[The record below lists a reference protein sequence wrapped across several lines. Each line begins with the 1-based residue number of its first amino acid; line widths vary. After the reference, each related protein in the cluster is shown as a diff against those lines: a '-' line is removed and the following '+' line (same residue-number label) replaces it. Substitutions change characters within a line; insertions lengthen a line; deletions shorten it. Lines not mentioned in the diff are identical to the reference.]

1 MDCCFKDGNKR
12 FRYRACAIIIEDGE
26 VLFAKNDLDDY
37 YYSVGGGV
45 KLGEMVEEAVIRE
58 VKEETGIEYEIDRLV
73 FFHENFF
80 EGKGGTLDGIIQHE
94 ICFYFLMKPKGIK
107 TFNCKSMTTSGGH
120 EEMCWLPIDKLAQY
134 KAFPQFLSEK
144 LINLSDGVEHIITK
158 DI

>member
-1 MDCCFKDGNKR
+1 M
-12 FRYRACAIIIEDGE
+12 
-26 VLFAKNDLDDY
+26 LFAKNDLDDY